1 MKNLKLLNNFVFQI
15 FIIFFFLTQL
25 LATEPVD
32 IWKSNDELEKEPTQE
47 EKIILESKKNLL
59 FESDENSNI
68 EVAQEEEKNLKFK
81 KLYGLFDPEENNLS
95 LDMWKEA
102 DGQRL
107 LRILD
112 GLKKRNLSNDCS
124 SKISS
129 VCFLFLVFV

>member
-68 EVAQEEEKNLKFK
+68 EVAQEEE
-81 KLYGLFDPEENNLS
+81 
-95 LDMWKEA
+95 
-102 DGQRL
+102 
-107 LRILD
+107 
-112 GLKKRNLSNDCS
+112 
-124 SKISS
+124 
-129 VCFLFLVFV
+129 